1 MDDTEGTVVATKRR
15 GGRREESRE
24 QVTLE
29 RVWKV

>member
-15 GGRREESRE
+15 EDRREERRE
-24 QVTLE
+24 RVTLE